1 MSSSEYFEED
11 TMGPGLSDAEIRA
24 VARRQ
29 FVASVAVAVVIA
41 CGVGLTLVMPAS
53 RDRVEAAAHKFA
65 SVQQPAFVGDAPQ
78 QTASAKHEIELP

>member
-1 MSSSEYFEED
+1 MSSSDYFEED
-11 TMGPGLSDAEIRA
+11 VIGPGLSDAEIQA

-53 RDRVEAAAHKFA
+53 RDRVEAAAHRFA
-65 SVQQPAFVGDAPQ
+65 SVQQPTFVSQTPQ
-78 QTASAKHEIELP
+78 RSASATHQIELP